1 MAPLASG
8 SAPPVRR
15 RSSTSSLSVQQLG
28 APSFREDHNVRM
40 AYVTG
45 AMVRGIAST
54 TLVARMAR
62 AGLLSFVGTGGW
74 SLDETEQAIQ
84 TLQADLPPD
93 APYGF
98 NLLSTPDDPEMEAS
112 VVELYLRYGVRQ
124 IEASA
129 FMQVSR
135 PLVWYRLRG
144 ARRTRDGMHVPN
156 RVMAKVS
163 RPEVA
168 RQFVSPPPQRHVDAL
183 VEQGR
188 LSPDEAALASEIPM
202 ADDVTVEAD
211 SGGHTDN
218 GVASSLF
225 PAMLRVRDRAVKTH
239 GYDRPIRVGAAGGLG
254 TPEAIASAFILGA
267 DYVVTG
273 SINQS
278 TVEAGTSDAVKD
290 LLEQA
295 EPQDTAMA
303 PAGDMFELG
312 AQVQVLSKGVFFPAR
327 ANKLYRLYTTYD
339 ALSEIPKK
347 TRRQIQDKFFHR
359 SFEDVYA
366 ETRRYYAEKNPD
378 ELEAMERDPKH
389 KMAKLFRWY
398 FAYSNRIAIEGV
410 VDDRVNFQIS
420 CGPALGSFNLWAAG
434 SDLAHWRNRHIDDLA
449 ERLMDGACR
458 VLENRIQALQM

>member
-1 MAPLASG
+1 
-8 SAPPVRR
+8 
-15 RSSTSSLSVQQLG
+15 
-28 APSFREDHNVRM
+28 M

-45 AMVRGIAST
+45 SMVRGIAST
-54 TLVARMAR
+54 DLVARMAR
-62 AGLLSFVGTGGW
+62 SGLLSFVGTGGW
-74 SLDETEQAIQ
+74 SLDETERAIQ
-84 TLQADLPPD
+84 TLQAELPPD

-98 NLLSTPDDPEMEAS
+98 NLLSTPDDPEREADT
-112 VVELYLRYGVRQ
+112 VELYLRYGIRQ

-144 ARRTRDGMHVPN
+144 ARRTRRGVEVPN
-156 RVMAKVS
+156 GVMAKVS

-168 RQFVSPPPQRHVDAL
+168 RQFVSPPPSRHVDAL
-183 VEQGR
+183 VDAGR

-202 ADDVTVEAD
+202 ADDVTVESD

-218 GVASSLF
+218 GVAASLF
-225 PAMLRVRDRAVKTH
+225 PSMLRVRNRAMETH
-239 GYDRPIRVGAAGGLG
+239 DYDRRIRVGAAGGLG
-254 TPEAIASAFILGA
+254 TPEAIASAFVLGA

-339 ALSEIPKK
+339 GLDAIPQA

-359 SFEDVYA
+359 SFDDVYR
-366 ETRRYYAEKNPD
+366 ETRRYYADTNPE
-378 ELEAMERDPKH
+378 ELEAMERDAKH
-389 KMAKLFRWY
+389 KMAKIFRWY
-398 FAYSNRIAIEGV
+398 FAYANRIAIEGKV
-410 VDDRVNFQIS
+410 EDRVNFQIS
-420 CGPALGSFNLWAAG
+420 CGPALGSFNLWVEG
-434 SDLAHWRNRHIDDLA
+434 SDLARWRNRHVDDLA
-449 ERLMDGACR
+449 DRLMDGACR
-458 VLENRIQALQM
+458 VLERRMHRFQM